1 MPSVL
6 FILLLAKLATCRY
19 GSESKL
25 ADVNELKS
33 ALSSNICN
41 NREVKVKVVRRHVF
55 FVCSAVH
62 FAPNLTGLS
71 SMVLI

>member
-41 NREVKVKVVRRHVF
+41 NTEVNIKVVRLHVLF
-55 FVCSAVH
+55 YFVCFCCAFRSL
-62 FAPNLTGLS
+62 FNGPQ
-71 SMVLI
+71 

>member
-6 FILLLAKLATCRY
+6 LILLLAKLATCRY

-41 NREVKVKVVRRHVF
+41 NTEVKVKVVRRHVF
-55 FVCSAVH
+55 FWLFCCAFRSQ
-62 FAPNLTGLS
+62 FNGPQ
-71 SMVLI
+71 